1 MCRSCSNGW
10 GSDVMSTWSLSFEPL
25 LSLSLLAALLL
36 PLALLGLAG
45 LWMRRRG
52 AVLRLAALA
61 ALAAALLNPVL
72 LDEQRDALQSV
83 VAVVVDRSQSQSIGA
98 RERQTDA
105 ALAGLKERLARFSQ
119 FDVRVIETGRDD
131 PAAGDRT
138 ETRLFAAL
146 QGAFRD
152 VPNSRIAGAVMI
164 TDGQVHDVPATLQF
178 GAPLHALIT
187 GHEGERDR
195 RIRFE
200 KAPRFGLVDKPLG
213 MTYRVIATSGQ
224 TGPVDVD
231 IAVNGKAVGTQQTL
245 IGRETPLDIVVPEAG
260 RNIVELSIAAED
272 GELTE
277 TNNRTIALVDGI
289 RENLRVLLVSGEPH
303 AGERTWRNLLKS
315 DASVDLVHFTILRP
329 PEKQDSTPINEL
341 SLIAFPTRELFV
353 DKISEFDLIIFDR
366 YQHRDVLPVLY
377 YDYIAEYVEKGGAL
391 LIAAGPEYAG
401 YATIANTPLMSALP
415 AMPTGEVI
423 DKAFYPRLTE
433 LGQRHPV
440 TRGLDGSA
448 SEPPHWGRW
457 FRTISVENPQGEVV
471 MKGPDEQPL
480 LLLDRKGEGRVGM
493 LLSDQ
498 GWLWAR
504 GYEGGGPHVQL
515 YRRLAHWLMK
525 EPELEEE
532 RLTADGRGM
541 ALDIRRQTMS
551 EDPGPADITTPSGR
565 KMQAKLTQTAPG
577 IFTGS
582 IEAGEIGLYR
592 IGNGDLST
600 LAHVGPVNA
609 PEFADVVSTA
619 GKLKPVA
626 EAAGGSVRR
635 LAGTDPGGVK
645 LPSVVPVR
653 AGGDASGSDWIG
665 LRNTQDSVLKSVRSV
680 PLFGGFLGLG
690 VLLLALGGMWYREG
704 R

>member
-1 MCRSCSNGW
+1 MNN
-10 GSDVMSTWSLSFEPL
+10 WSLSFEPL
-25 LSLSLLAALLL
+25 LSWPLLAAVLA
-36 PLALLGLAG
+36 PLALLALAG

-52 AVLRLAALA
+52 ALLRLAALA

-72 LDEQRDALQSV
+72 LDEERDPLQSV
-83 VAVVVDRSQSQSIGA
+83 VALVVDRSQSQSIGE

-105 ALAGLKERLARFSQ
+105 ALAGMKERLARFGQ
-119 FDVRVIETGRDD
+119 FDVRVVETGRGDA
-131 PAAGDRT
+131 AAGDRT
-138 ETRLFAAL
+138 ETRLFSAL
-146 QGAFRD
+146 QNAFRD

-164 TDGQVHDVPATLQF
+164 TDGQVHDVPATAPDF
-178 GAPLHALIT
+178 DAPLHALVT
-187 GHEGERDR
+187 GHQGEKDR

-200 KAPRFGLVDKPLG
+200 RAPRFGLVGKPLD

-224 TGPVDVD
+224 TGSVDVH
-231 IAVNGKAVGTQQTL
+231 IAVNGEDMGVQQAL
-245 IGRETPLDIVVPEAG
+245 IGQETPLNIIVPNAG
-260 RNIVELSIAAED
+260 RNIVELSIPAEED
-272 GELTE
+272 ELTD
-277 TNNRTIALVDGI
+277 TNNRAIALVDGI

-329 PEKQDSTPINEL
+329 PEKQDATPIHEL

-353 DKISEFDLIIFDR
+353 EKINEFDLIIFDR

-377 YDYIAEYVEKGGAL
+377 YDYIAEYVENGGAL

-401 YATIANTPLMSALP
+401 YSTIANTPLMSALP

-440 TRGLDGSA
+440 TRGLDGSQA
-448 SEPPHWGRW
+448 EPPRWGRW
-457 FRTISVENPQGEVV
+457 FRTVRIDPPQGEVV
-471 MKGPDEQPL
+471 MKGPDEHPL
-480 LLLDRKGEGRVGM
+480 LLLDHRGEGRVGM

-541 ALDIRRQTMS
+541 VLDIRRQTMS
-551 EDPGPADITTPSGR
+551 DDPGPAQVTTPSGKTVEVR
-565 KMQAKLTQTAPG
+565 LAQSEPG

-582 IEAGEIGLYR
+582 LETDEIGLYQVA
-592 IGNGDLST
+592 NGDLST

-609 PEFADVVSTA
+609 PEFTDVVSSTDR
-619 GKLKPVA
+619 LKPAA
-626 EAAGGSVRR
+626 EAVGGSVRR
-635 LAGTDPGGVK
+635 LAGSDPAGVN

-653 AGGDASGSDWIG
+653 SSGEASGGDWIG
-665 LRNTQDSVLKSVRSV
+665 LRNTQDSVLKSVSSV